1 MSQTASDVRPR
12 LSTPATWQKA
22 VARLTSRYAL
32 FSVIL
37 VMMLA
42 FLVWPIV
49 LTVAGGFVS
58 VSTGADGKPVHG
70 FTLSHIVGVFED
82 PLLVR
87 GLFNALM
94 LGVCST
100 VLCLAVTLP
109 LAVLN
114 VKYDFFGKRILGA
127 LMLVPLIL
135 PPFVGAIGVRAIF
148 GRFGAVNQVLMSL
161 GILDPASPGIDFIG
175 GDVVGGQFLAIVVMN
190 VLHLYPIMFLNLT
203 AAMANLDPA
212 MDEAAVNL
220 GASWSRRF
228 FGITLPL
235 IVPGIFA
242 GATIVFIS
250 AFTELGTP
258 LMFDYYNVTAVQV
271 YWGIQEIDS
280 SPRPYALV
288 VVMLS
293 IAVAAY
299 VAAKFFIGGRG
310 HAMQS
315 KAAVAAVSTTLTGWR
330 SLAAAGAFVALIL
343 VALLPHIGVVISSFS
358 VDGSWYRSILPK
370 VFTTEH
376 YTGALTHPLAM
387 DSIRNSLVYAS
398 IAMVVCVLIGLA
410 ISYLN
415 ARVRLFGAG
424 VLDALAMLPLAVP
437 GLVMA
442 FGYVAMSVNWPFPGL
457 AAWFN
462 ERGMPGVAAMMQ
474 VRGVMPD
481 PILFLVIAYAIRR
494 LPYVVRSVS
503 AGLEQT
509 SGALEEAA
517 RNLGAGSIY
526 AIRRVVLPLI
536 LANIIAGAILAFSF
550 SMLEVSDSLILA
562 QRDNDYPIT
571 KAIFV
576 FYGRLGDGPYIASA
590 MGVWAMVLLTVT
602 LVGAGLIMGKR
613 MGAIFRA

>member
-1 MSQTASDVRPR
+1 MSQTAPNFTPR
-12 LSTPATWQKA
+12 LSEHHSLRR
-22 VARLTSRYAL
+22 VLARLAGRYAL
-32 FSVIL
+32 YVVIL
-37 VMMLA
+37 AMMLA
-42 FLVWPIV
+42 FLVWPII

-58 VSTGADGKPVHG
+58 TKVVDGKVVHG
-70 FTLSHIVGVFED
+70 VTLAHIWGVFED

-87 GLFNALM
+87 GLINALM
-94 LGVCST
+94 LGICST

-109 LAVLN
+109 LSMLS
-114 VKYDFFGKRILGA
+114 VKYEFFAKRWLGA

-148 GRFGAVNQVLMSL
+148 GRFGAVNQLLMWL
-161 GILDPASPGIDFIG
+161 GILDPAHPGIDFIG

-190 VLHLYPIMFLNLT
+190 VLHLYPIMYLNLT
-203 AAMANLDPA
+203 AALANLDPA

-220 GASWSRRF
+220 GASRARRF

-288 VVMLS
+288 IVMLA
-293 IAVAAY
+293 IAVMAY
-299 VAAKFFIGGRG
+299 VAAKVFIGGRG
-310 HAMQS
+310 YAMQS
-315 KAAVAAVSTTLTGWR
+315 KAAVAAVAKPLTGWK
-330 SLAAAGAFVALIL
+330 SLAAAGAFALLIG
-343 VALLPHIGVVISSFS
+343 VALLPHIGVVLSSFS

-387 DSIRNSLVYAS
+387 DSIRNSLIYAS
-398 IAMVVCVLIGLA
+398 IAMVICVAIGLA

-415 ARVRLFGAG
+415 ARVKLFGAG
-424 VLDALAMLPLAVP
+424 LLDAMAMLPLAVP

-442 FGYVAMSVNWPFPGL
+442 FGYVAMSVNWPFPQVAAWLSAKGMPGL
-457 AAWFN
+457 AA
-462 ERGMPGVAAMMQ
+462 MLQ
-474 VRGVMPD
+474 VRGVMPN

-517 RNLGAGSIY
+517 RNLGAGPLY

>member
-1 MSQTASDVRPR
+1 MSQPETQGVQLASQPSLSRR
-12 LSTPATWQKA
+12 LG
-22 VARLTSRYAL
+22 RLGSRYAL
-32 FSVIL
+32 FCVL
-37 VMMLA
+37 LATLLA
-42 FLVWPIV
+42 FLVWPIL
-49 LTVAGGFVS
+49 LTVAGGFIEVKRTS
-58 VSTGADGKPVHG
+58 EGASFQGVT
-70 FTLSHIVGVFED
+70 FRHILGIFED

-87 GLFNALM
+87 GLVNALM

-100 VLCLAVTLP
+100 VLCLIVTMP
-109 LAVLN
+109 LAVLSA
-114 VKYDFFGKRILGA
+114 KYDFFGKRALSS

-148 GRFGAVNQVLMSL
+148 GRFGAVNQILMNL
-161 GILDPASPGIDFIG
+161 GILDPSQPGIDFLG
-175 GDVVGGQFLAIVVMN
+175 GDVVGGQFLAIVIMN
-190 VLHLYPIMFLNLT
+190 VLHLYPIMYLNLT
-203 AAMANLDPA
+203 AALANLDPA

-220 GASWSRRF
+220 GASWKRRF

-235 IVPGIFA
+235 ILPGLFA

-258 LMFDYYNVTAVQV
+258 LMFDYYTVTPVQIF
-271 YWGIQEIDS
+271 WGIQEIDS

-288 VVMLS
+288 VVMLV
-293 IAVAAY
+293 IAVLSY
-299 VAAKFFIGGRG
+299 LVAKFLIGGRG
-310 HAMQS
+310 YAMQS
-315 KAAVAAVSTTLTGWR
+315 KAAVAAVDRRLTGWR
-330 SLAAAGAFVALIL
+330 SLAAAGAFAALIA
-343 VALLPHIGVVISSFS
+343 VALLPHVGVVISSFS
-358 VDGSWYRSILPK
+358 VDGSWYRSVLPK

-376 YTGALTHPLAM
+376 YTGALSHPLAM
-387 DSIRNSLVYAS
+387 GAIRNSLIYAS
-398 IAMVVCVLIGLA
+398 LAMVVCVAIGVS

-424 VLDALAMLPLAVP
+424 VLDAMAMLPLAVP

-442 FGYVAMSVNWPFPGL
+442 FGYVAMSVNWPFPML
-457 AAWFN
+457 ARFFADN
-462 ERGMPGVAAMMQ
+462 NMPQLAAMMQ
-474 VRGVMPD
+474 VRGISPD
-481 PILFLVIAYAIRR
+481 PILFLVVAYAIRR

-517 RNLGAGSIY
+517 RNLGASPLY
-526 AIRRVVLPLI
+526 AIRRVVFPLI
-536 LANIIAGAILAFSF
+536 LANILAGAILAFSF

-562 QRDNDYPIT
+562 QRDADYPIT

-590 MGVWAMVLLTVT
+590 LGVWAMVLLAVT
-602 LVGAGLIMGKR
+602 LIGTSLIMGKR